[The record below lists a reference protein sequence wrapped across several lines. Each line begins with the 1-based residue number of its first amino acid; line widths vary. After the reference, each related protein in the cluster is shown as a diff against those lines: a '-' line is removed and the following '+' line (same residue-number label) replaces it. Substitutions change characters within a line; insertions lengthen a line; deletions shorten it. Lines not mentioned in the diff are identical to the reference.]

1 MRLRR
6 DIFAVTRRNAIFCA
20 PFAAL
25 ERAVAH
31 RRVDSVLCSTSCFSC
46 SALLSSLCRSPR
58 VACRRASARASRPL
72 TRAIVRCSNKYEPAA
87 LRKPSLVFCCDQH
100 GRKRDPS
107 FFFFFSPCPIPAPQA
122 LKNKA
127 PSARAEVLRV
137 LYWNACLRR
146 LPVGS
151 CRPAGAVPQ
160 APSWRRRRKIF
171 EVGPE
176 GVDLGVR

>member
-1 MRLRR
+1 MLHWYAVTTMLLAKHLTELIKVS
-6 DIFAVTRRNAIFCA
+6 IFSAPQAKKNGGMNKAPQAIQCACGTIFLLVTRRNAIFCA

-72 TRAIVRCSNKYEPAA
+72 TRAIARCSSKYEPAV
-87 LRKPSLVFCCDQH
+87 LRKPLLCFADQH

-107 FFFFFSPCPIPAPQA
+107 FFSSPPPHSGA
-122 LKNKA
+122 
-127 PSARAEVLRV
+127 
-137 LYWNACLRR
+137 
-146 LPVGS
+146 
-151 CRPAGAVPQ
+151 AG
-160 APSWRRRRKIF
+160 F
-171 EVGPE
+171 EK
-176 GVDLGVR
+176 